1 MSITDN
7 DEEKEALS
15 YCTAEES
22 IKWQCLFKQPLF
34 KMLIS
39 INLVILF
46 WVYILVKLLHMY
58 KEEWKE
64 QYCMQ

>member
-1 MSITDN
+1 
-7 DEEKEALS
+7 
-15 YCTAEES
+15 
-22 IKWQCLFKQPLF
+22 
-34 KMLIS
+34 MLIS